1 MKSKMVKNTSRSNSA
16 GYIDSPH
23 HQQRQDHGLGV
34 NSSCFASSAL
44 SSGLLPM
51 PRLSECPWHRGPPL
65 LKSTNPAE
73 TTAPPAIFIAS
84 CPMCLCWRSPLH
96 GQRMNPIS
104 SCLTYL
110 KIISSLLVKVGSGD
124 TPPNLSI
131 EKGAPHV
138 SRSATSCIPMPFACN
153 IRSLAAGND
162 LFICNSRC
170 EPSRQLEYP

>member
-1 MKSKMVKNTSRSNSA
+1 MSRDDNTIPPHELKQRRRGIYILPSLLTTASLFA
-16 GYIDSPH
+16 GFYAIV
-23 HQQRQDHGLGV
+23 QAMNGNFEL
-34 NSSCFASSAL
+34 
-44 SSGLLPM
+44 
-51 PRLSECPWHRGPPL
+51 
-65 LKSTNPAE
+65 
-73 TTAPPAIFIAS
+73 APPAIFIAS
-84 CPMCLCWRSPLH
+84 CPMCLCQRSPLH